1 VPTHMGYAQEA
12 ALAMQMHANNFQAIV
27 LTPEDFVSIVR
38 EKWKREV
45 YPNIDDVDWVVP
57 FAQGVVDVKIVATT
71 LAAIGFSG
79 FKSYVKRSKTGKDII
94 ILKGTLALRDQ
105 FLRGTKFLAT
115 NPKLVQMGVGLRG
128 ANHVARGG
136 FVLGLVVSVG
146 IESLDFIIDD
156 EKTMGDLV
164 GAIGIEA
171 VKGGLAMAVGLG
183 AAETAAGAMAA
194 FGVVAGSAVAPL
206 IICAVTVG
214 FAAWGLNWLD
224 NSYNIKAKVT
234 QALKN
239 APQATFEVSM
249 RQAGAFNRLGSS
261 LSGWLRS
268 R

>member
-12 ALAMQMHANNFQAIV
+12 ALAMQLQANNFQAIV
-27 LTPEDFVSIVR
+27 LTPEDFASIVR

-57 FAQGVVDVKIVATT
+57 FAQGVVDAKIVATT

-79 FKSYVKRSKTGKDII
+79 FKNYVKKSKTGKDII
-94 ILKGTLALRDQ
+94 ILKGAPALRDQ
-105 FLRGTKFLAT
+105 FLRGTKFLAS

-128 ANHVARGG
+128 VNHVARGG

-171 VKGGLAMAVGLG
+171 VKGGLAVLAGTLAAKATAGGLAIVGI
-183 AAETAAGAMAA
+183 AAGT
-194 FGVVAGSAVAPL
+194 AVAPL
-206 IICAVTVG
+206 VVCVLMIG
-214 FAAWGLNWLD
+214 LAAYGLNRLD
-224 NSYNIKAKVT
+224 NTQNIKGKVV
-234 QALKN
+234 AVLKS
-239 APQATFEVSM
+239 APSASLDVSL
-249 RQAGAFNRLGSS
+249 RQADAFNSLGNNIAV
-261 LSGWLRS
+261 WLR